1 MPAACKGIVDV
12 QMSQCRLEWDCK
24 CQDVAN
30 NTYYCVRKLDQRD
43 NSIFCQF
50 DDEEQ
55 FVEAYDLNE
64 DPYQLTNIY
73 LRNSKANRNQQK
85 EIIESLKKVK
95 SFIKDSSQSGDE
107 NLFSKYLYEAMQQY
121 LKDMWVNIIKHF
133 GI

>member
-1 MPAACKGIVDV
+1 
-12 QMSQCRLEWDCK
+12 MSQCRLEWDCK

-95 SFIKDSSQSGDE
+95 SFMKDSSQSGDE
-107 NLFSKYLYEAMQQY
+107 NLFSKYLYEAIQQY
-121 LKDMWVNIIKHF
+121 LKDMWVNIIKHV

>member
-1 MPAACKGIVDV
+1 
-12 QMSQCRLEWDCK
+12 MSQCRLEWDCK

-95 SFIKDSSQSGDE
+95 SFIFILLLVRVNYLHTLQFPVDE
-107 NLFSKYLYEAMQQY
+107 LA
-121 LKDMWVNIIKHF
+121 DRPA
-133 GI
+133 

>member
-1 MPAACKGIVDV
+1 
-12 QMSQCRLEWDCK
+12 MSQCRLEWDCK

-73 LRNSKANRNQQK
+73 LRNSMANRNQQK

-95 SFIKDSSQSGDE
+95 SFMKDSSQSGGE
-107 NLFSKYLYEAMQQY
+107 NLFSKYLSRELFPPHHLLAYGQPYYQTVT
-121 LKDMWVNIIKHF
+121 LSS
-133 GI
+133 